1 MPLTLWEVVFSIMLR
16 RSRRGSEKVSM
27 DATTKDITLFLGII
41 EEMIQAGGP
50 EEHEYDDVTKVCNSL
65 WNRSMTIKEEADF
78 YEAIKPLFSLDS
90 MLGFSFLKPHGYAG
104 DHELIDRIYQEWHS
118 SDYFY
123 HKWDKYYHYLDAP
136 QAVRNR
142 KDYLK
147 DQILKI
153 PSSEESPI
161 VLNLA
166 SGPCTDLYEYF
177 SENPDTNV
185 KFDCLDLDPNAL
197 EYGAAVC
204 DGYHNNIEF
213 IHKNAFRYSTPKK
226 YNLIWSAGLFD
237 YFNDKLFTRLVNR
250 MYDKLAKNGE
260 LVVGNFSPVNSSRGV
275 QEVVCQW
282 YLHHRDEK
290 ELLELA
296 LKAGV
301 PKNKIS
307 INSEE
312 TGINLFMHMVK

>member
-1 MPLTLWEVVFSIMLR
+1 
-16 RSRRGSEKVSM
+16 M
-27 DATTKDITLFLGII
+27 DTTTKDKTLYLHLI

-50 EEHEYDDVTKVCNSL
+50 EEHEYDEITKICDSL
-65 WNRSMTIKEEADF
+65 FKRKMTIKEEAELH
-78 YEAIKPLFSLDS
+78 EAIKPILSLDC

-104 DHELIDRIYQEWHS
+104 DHELIDKIYQKWTSKSEK
-118 SDYFY
+118 YQ
-123 HKWDKYYHYLDAP
+123 KWDKYYHYLDAP

-147 DQILKI
+147 KQISKI
-153 PSSEESPI
+153 PSNEESPL

-166 SGPCTDLYEYF
+166 SGPCTDLYEYLI
-177 SENPDTNV
+177 ENPNTNI

-197 EYGAAVC
+197 EYGAAIC
-204 DGYHNNIEF
+204 DAFADKITF
-213 IHKNAFRYSTPKK
+213 IHKNAFRYSTDKK
-226 YNLIWSAGLFD
+226 YSLIWSAGLFD
-237 YFNDKLFTRLVNR
+237 YFNDKLFVRLVNR
-250 MYDKLAKNGE
+250 MYAKLSDNGE

-275 QEVVCQW
+275 QEMVCQW

-290 ELLELA
+290 ELRELA

-301 PKNKIS
+301 PKDKIS

-312 TGINLFMHMVK
+312 TGINLFMHMIK